1 MAGVDRGN
9 GAADSSRVTTFQ
21 LYERLNELDRAQ
33 ESRHNALTS
42 DLRSITQTVNE
53 SVIPELEEHGLEIKG
68 LKARFATSLTML
80 SGAIG
85 AVIYLYFQNRGVV

>member
-1 MAGVDRGN
+1 MASPTDHGG
-9 GAADSSRVTTFQ
+9 GDSSRVTTFQ

-33 ESRHNALTS
+33 EARHNALSS
-42 DLRSITQTVNE
+42 DLRAITQTVNE
-53 SVIPELEEHGLEIKG
+53 SVIPELAEHGVEIKG

-85 AVIYLYFQNRGVV
+85 AVVYLYFQNKGAV